1 MNYTFLINFLCMLLL
16 VSICGYIL
24 VVIKEKLYLRKNIIL
39 LDKKSVTQK
48 HINDADIKEFL
59 LDGNRL
65 KTGDEVKVILKNKNT
80 ISGVIIGAIK
90 KENQLLIVTH
100 NDEVRK
106 FSIGIIKQVKVISRY
121 GKFF

>member
-1 MNYTFLINFLCMLLL
+1 MNYTFLINFLFMLLL

-48 HINDADIKEFL
+48 HINEADIKEFL

-106 FSIGIIKQVKVISRY
+106 FSIGIIKQIKVVSRY

>member
-1 MNYTFLINFLCMLLL
+1 MLLL

-48 HINDADIKEFL
+48 HINEADIKEFL

-106 FSIGIIKQVKVISRY
+106 FSIGIIKQIKVVSRY